1 MLPWEL
7 QRNADYLLGL
17 IPRPGSRKPEE
28 ENKVLSNINENLLRS
43 LGQHSEPLTAS
54 LTLNFSQNRWG
65 DFVFPI
71 FTRIRGRQNPVRTLC
86 CSTAPLPFSHFSHT
100 APFTGS
106 ERFTTKELKPELPF
120 QSNRHFLWF
129 HKARWAHSW
138 TSDSSLPALWTPSAL
153 TWDLS
158 CKRLGLNPVFN

>member
-28 ENKVLSNINENLLRS
+28 GNKVLSNINENLLRS

-86 CSTAPLPFSHFSHT
+86 CSAAPLPFSHFSHT

-106 ERFTTKELKPELPF
+106 ERFTTKELKPVALSK
-120 QSNRHFLWF
+120 QQALSVV
-129 HKARWAHSW
+129 SQGQV
-138 TSDSSLPALWTPSAL
+138 SSFMNIRQFIASAL
-153 TWDLS
+153 NSL
-158 CKRLGLNPVFN
+158 CFNLRFELQTSWA